1 MKQILFSVLILASVT
16 AFADDAK
23 NEWHNT
29 TLSDATIKKIQ
40 AVKYQYNKCIVD
52 EMKATAHLKRD
63 VREATEAIVK
73 KCENYLNDIRQVYLD
88 AKVPEVIIKRHQKQI
103 RIQTTRNVLK
113 QMMFA
118 EAARK
123 AGQQSK

>member
-1 MKQILFSVLILASVT
+1 MKQILFSILILASVT
-16 AFADDAK
+16 AIADDAK

-29 TLSDATIKKIQ
+29 TLSDETIKKIQ
-40 AVKYQYNKCIVD
+40 AAKYQYNKCIAE

-63 VREATEAIVK
+63 IREATEAIVK
-73 KCENYLNDIRQVYLD
+73 KCENHLGNIRQVYND

-113 QMMFA
+113 QMMIA

-123 AGQQSK
+123 AGQQPK